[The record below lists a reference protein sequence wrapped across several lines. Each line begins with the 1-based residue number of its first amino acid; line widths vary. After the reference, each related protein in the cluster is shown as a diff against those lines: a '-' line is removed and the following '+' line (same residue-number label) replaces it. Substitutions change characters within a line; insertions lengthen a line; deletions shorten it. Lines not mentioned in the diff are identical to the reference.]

1 MEWNEGCI
9 TLGNGMC
16 HWEIGLLEP
25 DYHNIVI
32 ANTSEWLAQI
42 NHNPR

>member
-1 MEWNEGCI
+1 MEWNEGCV
-9 TLGNGMC
+9 TLGIRMC
-16 HWEIGLLEP
+16 HQEIGLLEP